1 VLDKLKSLWPK
12 FRYVLSLLLLAWL
25 FQRVH
30 WTEIVPKKPGMF
42 NLLVLA
48 VIIGVAAV
56 LLSILRW
63 QRVLVALGK
72 PTRLSVLARYYFAA
86 MFVSNFVPS
95 TVGGDLVRV
104 TWLRRRSGLGDAV
117 ASVVLERLTGWIVLP
132 FITLGGLLANPQLL
146 RLGSSSRLV
155 VATAMVTLLALV
167 VVVGLATILEPKSL
181 EIRGGIFAVVDATRY
196 GIKRLTTNPKGVIE
210 VLSVSFAYQLTMVI
224 SALAVADALGL
235 GLPLTAMLVF
245 VPAVAILQVVPLTI
259 GGLGLREG
267 AFVLFLHPLG
277 VSTSQ
282 AVALGL
288 LIYIV
293 NVAVS
298 LIGVPAFA
306 MGADGQ
312 SVSVS
317 SE

>member
-1 VLDKLKSLWPK
+1 MLGKLKSLWPK
-12 FRYVLSLLLLAWL
+12 FRYVLSLILLAWL

-30 WTEIVPKKPGMF
+30 WAEIVPKRPGMMR
-42 NLLVLA
+42 LLVLA
-48 VIIGVAAV
+48 AAIGVAAV
-56 LLSILRW
+56 LLSVLRW

-72 PTRLSVLARYYFAA
+72 PTRLSTLARYYFAA
-86 MFVSNFVPS
+86 LFVSNFVPS
-95 TVGGDLVRV
+95 TVGGDVVRV
-104 TWLRRRSGLGDAV
+104 SWLRRRSGLGDAV
-117 ASVVLERLTGWIVLP
+117 ASVVVERLTGWIVLP
-132 FITLGGLLANPQLL
+132 FITLCGLLANPQLL

-155 VATAMVTLLALV
+155 VATAMITLLALV
-167 VVVGLATILEPKSL
+167 VVVGLATIVEPKSL
-181 EIRGGIFAVVDATRY
+181 EIRGGIFGVVDATRY
-196 GIKRLTTNPKGVIE
+196 GILRLTTNPKGVIE

-235 GLPLTAMLVF
+235 GLPLTVMLAF

-288 LIYIV
+288 LIYLI
-293 NVAVS
+293 NVIVS

-306 MGADGQ
+306 MGADDR
-312 SVSVS
+312 SVSFS